1 MPLVVVETAPEIHDR
16 STTDRAPAP
25 SRGRVVEYAADVT
38 AALIAGWDAIQARHP
53 EVPDAVISMATGGRE
68 SQAKLAHFAPN
79 RWVPRDGGPALHELF
94 VTAESLEDGAL
105 EVFGVLV
112 HEAAHGRNY
121 AQGIK
126 DCSASQYHNKHFRD
140 AAEQL
145 GLRQRT
151 DVSDLFRKKFGFAGT
166 ALTDETAAL
175 YSDQIAALHHAI
187 RATRQ
192 RPTARVRTRGPG
204 AGTKDD
210 GTGPQDTESGQD
222 TGQGEETGRVE
233 KEERNYIKAVCSC
246 SPPAVIRVSPRTLA
260 RRNILC
266 GDCKEPFAKEG

>member
-1 MPLVVVETAPEIHDR
+1 MPLAVVEAAPEISDR
-16 STTDRAPAP
+16 TTTDRAPAP

-38 AALIAGWDAIQARHP
+38 AALIAGWVAIQARHP

-68 SQAKLAHFAPN
+68 SRAKLAHFAPN

-105 EVFGVLV
+105 EVFAVLL
-112 HEAAHGRNY
+112 HEAAHGRNF
-121 AQGIK
+121 AQGTK
-126 DCSASQYHNKHFRD
+126 DCSASQYHNKAFRD

-151 DVSDLFRKKFGFAGT
+151 DVSDVWRKKFGFAGT
-166 ALTDETAAL
+166 ALTDETAGL
-175 YSDQIAALHHAI
+175 YRDQIAALDRAI

-204 AGTKDD
+204 TGTKDD
-210 GTGPQDTESGQD
+210 GADPKDTDSGQDEESGQ
-222 TGQGEETGRVE
+222 E
-233 KEERNYIKAVCSC
+233 KRGSATTSRRCA
-246 SPPAVIRVSPRTLA
+246 PARLPL
-260 RRNILC
+260 
-266 GDCKEPFAKEG
+266 

>member
-1 MPLVVVETAPEIHDR
+1 MPLAVVEAAPETNDK
-16 STTDRAPAP
+16 STIDRAPAP

-38 AALIAGWDAIQARHP
+38 AALIAGWDAIQARNP

-68 SQAKLAHFAPN
+68 SKSKLAHFAPN
-79 RWVPRDGGPALHELF
+79 RWVPRDGGSALHELF
-94 VTAESLEDGAL
+94 VTAESLEEGAH
-105 EVFGVLV
+105 EVFAVLV

-140 AAEQL
+140 AAELL

-175 YSDQIAALHHAI
+175 YGDQIAALDRAI

-204 AGTKDD
+204 TGD
-210 GTGPQDTESGQD
+210 GPQDTEGSQD
-222 TGQGEETGRVE
+222 TGQGEETGRME

-246 SPPAVIRVSPRTLA
+246 PTPTVIRVSPRTLA
-260 RRNILC
+260 RRNIQC
-266 GDCKEPFAKEG
+266 GDCKESFTKEG